1 MSIDPLPL
9 TDNHRLI
16 LPTIDMP
23 PRVLLGAGPSN
34 CHPRVLAAMIAPTV
48 GHLDPAFLKKMLPMV
63 AMLVAGVMAKQGA
76 GQGAPSPGGG
86 LGDLLGGLLGGGQM
100 PGQGGASG
108 LASMLDL
115 DRDGNPL
122 DDIIG
127 MAGRFL
133 R

>member
-1 MSIDPLPL
+1 MLGQ
-9 TDNHRLI
+9 
-16 LPTIDMP
+16 
-23 PRVLLGAGPSN
+23 VLGSKDVSRTVAQN
-34 CHPRVLAAMIAPTV
+34 AADRT
-48 GHLDPAFLKKMLPMV
+48 GLDPGLLKRMLPMLG
-63 AMLVAGVMAKQGA
+63 MLVAGYMARQGGTA
-76 GQGAPSPGGG
+76 AAAPPEGG
-86 LGDLLGGLLGGGQM
+86 LGGMLGGLLGGS
-100 PGQGGASG
+100 QGGGPAGAGG